1 MLFSPSQIHQMIH
14 LEAAEPVS
22 QSACNR
28 DLLARCHPAQGCA
41 GRKLFRY
48 MQRST
53 EMFHELILA
62 IAFIAIVAAPAIVT
76 ASPGQDKRD
85 RL

>member
-1 MLFSPSQIHQMIH
+1 MVRRPEL
-14 LEAAEPVS
+14 V
-22 QSACNR
+22 
-28 DLLARCHPAQGCA
+28 
-41 GRKLFRY
+41 KLFRCLL
-48 MQRST
+48 RGP

>member
-1 MLFSPSQIHQMIH
+1 MVRRPEL
-14 LEAAEPVS
+14 V
-22 QSACNR
+22 
-28 DLLARCHPAQGCA
+28 
-41 GRKLFRY
+41 KLFRCLL
-48 MQRST
+48 RGP

-76 ASPGQDKRD
+76 ASPGRDKRD